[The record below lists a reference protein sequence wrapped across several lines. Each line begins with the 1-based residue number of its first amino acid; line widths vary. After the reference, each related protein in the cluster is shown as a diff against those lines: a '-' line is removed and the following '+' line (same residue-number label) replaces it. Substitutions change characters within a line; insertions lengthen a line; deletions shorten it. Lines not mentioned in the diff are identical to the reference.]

1 MNSPNSI
8 QTSMIN
14 STPTNFLLTIQLMQS
29 TPAQLMN
36 TMLSTLAYMTIQL
49 FLVPLMPSLQ
59 YNYTHMYFHAT
70 SSLGFLHYT
79 STLCVIGCC
88 RCGLHHL
95 SISTPVLKW
104 SSSHWTTL
112 LLHIGRF
119 VAMYKFHI
127 HYIHPVHTTA
137 LFITLLLSDFI
148 CSLYTSYYKPH
159 RLLWYSFLQA
169 SGTVGEYEV
178 PYYTPASEEQEL
190 YSQLRHEKIKA
201 IPKEEIE

>member
-36 TMLSTLAYMTIQL
+36 TMLSTLEYMTIQL

-59 YNYTHMYFHAT
+59 YKYTHMYFHAT

-119 VAMYKFHI
+119 VALSSIYTIYIPSK
-127 HYIHPVHTTA
+127 HYCTAYHTTA
-137 LFITLLLSDFI
+137 LRFYMLP
-148 CSLYTSYYKPH
+148 LYLIHRPH
-159 RLLWYSFLQA
+159 FFLFA
-169 SGTVGEYEV
+169 GKWHYG
-178 PYYTPASEEQEL
+178 
-190 YSQLRHEKIKA
+190 
-201 IPKEEIE
+201 